1 MIDTSD
7 ETAAEV
13 IGRLRNLIDPELGVN
28 AVDLG
33 LIYDV
38 QIDTCARELR
48 VDMTLTTPGC
58 PLSDHM
64 VQGATNLLTDI
75 PGFDQVDVRL
85 VWDPPWSPDR
95 MTEDARRQINE
106 RPGA

>member
-7 ETAAEV
+7 DTAPEV
-13 IGRLRNLIDPELGVN
+13 IARLRNLVDPELGINV
-28 AVDLG
+28 VDLG

-38 QIDTCARELR
+38 QIDTCGRELR

-64 VQGATNLLTDI
+64 VQGATTLLKDI

-85 VWDPPWSPDR
+85 VWDPPWTPDR
-95 MTEDARRQINE
+95 MTEEGRRQMNDT
-106 RPGA
+106 RGA

>member
-7 ETAAEV
+7 ETVAAV
-13 IGRLRNLIDPELGVN
+13 IGRLRKLIDPELGVN
-28 AVDLG
+28 VVDLG

-58 PLSDHM
+58 PLSDYM
-64 VQGATNLLTDI
+64 VQGATNLLMDV
-75 PGFDQVDVRL
+75 PGFDQIDVRL
-85 VWDPPWSPDR
+85 VWDPPWTPDR
-95 MTEDARRQINE
+95 MTEEGRRQVNE
-106 RPGA
+106 KRGA